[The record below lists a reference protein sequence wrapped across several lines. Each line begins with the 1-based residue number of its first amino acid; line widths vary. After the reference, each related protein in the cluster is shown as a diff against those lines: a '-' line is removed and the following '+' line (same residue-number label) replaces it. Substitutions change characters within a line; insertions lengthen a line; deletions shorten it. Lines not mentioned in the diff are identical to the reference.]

1 MYQTKHEIQSVRFIA
16 QKVAI
21 AHFQLFVLLRTSQET
36 NIVSAETDYPTK
48 VKCVDY
54 FFVEWSFL

>member
-21 AHFQLFVLLRTSQET
+21 AHFQLFVLLRPLQVT
-36 NIVSAETDYPTK
+36 NVVSAETDYPTK
-48 VKCVDY
+48 VKCVDCHY
-54 FFVEWSFL
+54 FVE